1 MASLRLLAVASVAIL
16 CAWLLA
22 ACTSANPGWTYQ
34 PAPPITPAPSVEA
47 SASAEPSASAG
58 GGSGA
63 VAISASGI
71 AFEQTAVDAPAGKAF
86 QIAFDNKDAGT
97 PHNVAIHKD
106 TATGAEV
113 FKGEIITG
121 PATATYDVPALD
133 AGTYA
138 FVCTVHP
145 NMSGTL
151 TAK

>member
-1 MASLRLLAVASVAIL
+1 MRSVRLMAVVSAVVLCASLV
-16 CAWLLA
+16 

-34 PAPPITPAPSVEA
+34 PAPPVTPAPSVEA
-47 SASAEPSASAG
+47 SASAEPSAGSG

-63 VAISASGI
+63 IAISASGV
-71 AFEQTAVDAPAGKAF
+71 AFEQTAVDVPAGKAF

-106 TATGAEV
+106 SATGTEV

-138 FVCTVHP
+138 FGCTVHP
-145 NMSGTL
+145 NMTGTL
-151 TAK
+151 TAS

>member
-1 MASLRLLAVASVAIL
+1 MSSLRLMAVVSVAIL
-16 CAWLLA
+16 CASLVA
-22 ACTSANPGWTYQ
+22 ACTSAIPGWTYQ

-47 SASAEPSASAG
+47 SATPASS
-58 GGSGA
+58 GGSGSGSGE

-106 TATGAEV
+106 SATGAEV
-113 FKGEIITG
+113 FKGDIITG
-121 PATATYDVPALD
+121 PDTVTYDVPALD

-145 NMSGTL
+145 NMTGTL
-151 TAK
+151 TAQ